1 MQVIFA
7 TYFEWRMNVNYCSE
21 KSDCFLSEGQ
31 EERRSQSRVL
41 SLQRPML
48 CQPANQNQEMAKK
61 ITFLDMAK
69 YVDILMQPANR
80 NLEDVPT

>member
-1 MQVIFA
+1 
-7 TYFEWRMNVNYCSE
+7 
-21 KSDCFLSEGQ
+21 
-31 EERRSQSRVL
+31 
-41 SLQRPML
+41 ML